1 LDRPARDSR
10 WQEAVARLAACSRGF
25 IRQRFA
31 VFSLLMT
38 GFACSNRPPQHR
50 CRSIVQAKSN
60 VVVVLRLSVIE
71 IEIAA
76 ECSGVGVFAGA
87 AIKGRHRKCAR
98 GKRGPLALK
107 QTS

>member
-10 WQEAVARLAACSRGF
+10 WREAVRRLAACSRGF
-25 IRQRFA
+25 RQRFS

-50 CRSIVQAKSN
+50 CRSIPQAKSN
-60 VVVVLRLSVIE
+60 VVVVLRLSVLE

-76 ECSGVGVFAGA
+76 ECSGVEVFAVA
-87 AIKGRHRKCAR
+87 AIK
-98 GKRGPLALK
+98 
-107 QTS
+107 